1 METPVSSS
9 ATGDGSSPEALED
22 DATWESDPKKKIEEL
37 LRGDPSY
44 YQMLGYPDATSYY
57 EAKKQRLFSE
67 YLHTVSPKLRPILEK
82 DSLTLFYR
90 LCNGWSHLMGIRHF
104 IYPEILSTMV
114 SKNAV
119 RCARATLQGRAP
131 LCGRRADPNL
141 AAETFSVEMVELLL
155 RHGAS
160 ANHRT
165 KGEQVIEDLLPLHIA
180 VENASMHKYLE
191 DHWDDGDPLDHLI
204 SLLCLPEMKMY
215 LDTTRLIAKHTH
227 NIVDEV
233 WNCID
238 KNKVVQLAILLLAAH
253 KQLRDPITRINGK
266 VSRNGFESIR
276 HRTYEAVCP
285 LHLQMINMVSEGVK
299 GSGLN
304 KLKQKKEAL
313 LRVDALVSIVHKA
326 GEALEEYVKTCS
338 EVHHDKIL
346 EHVSSIPNSK
356 GIVPSEKGIDT
367 ANLRCYKYPWKTSVD
382 SHIHEIHVKEPPKGF
397 AIKDVRNKFFPYWK
411 SVLSARLEVKIVP
424 PWEPSRKDI
433 QRTKPSKKDI
443 KSTQPSRKGL
453 ESAEKSMGNLVS
465 TSRSQLAS
473 NYECRRK
480 LCAVAS
486 MSLKVFKRA

>member
-9 ATGDGSSPEALED
+9 ATGDGSSPEAMED

-67 YLHTVSPKLRPILEK
+67 YLHTVSPKLRPMLEK

-191 DHWDDGDPLDHLI
+191 DHWDDGDPLVDHLI
-204 SLLCLPEMKMY
+204 SLLCLPEM
-215 LDTTRLIAKHTH
+215 
-227 NIVDEV
+227 
-233 WNCID
+233 
-238 KNKVVQLAILLLAAH
+238 
-253 KQLRDPITRINGK
+253 
-266 VSRNGFESIR
+266 
-276 HRTYEAVCP
+276 
-285 LHLQMINMVSEGVK
+285 MINMVSEGVK
-299 GSGLN
+299 GSGLK